1 MATTIDA
8 LIKPQK
14 RNHVRTGDIVEKIAA
29 TAKFNLELAQQL
41 STTQRSRIQKYGL
54 TMLAAY
60 FESYVDNVSRGNSY
74 KYHHIYE
81 FNEVGDKNSRLFVGT
96 INGNNPVLSYSFKQA
111 SKPSNSGYVFK
122 NKAFVMENGIPLRI
136 RATDSPRLVFEYKG
150 DMYSK
155 TQVFV
160 PNPGGTEVEGSFS
173 ELFYRFMTTQA
184 DTALKELGFF
194 EAIEKGII
202 SETKNMLSSLK
213 SSNLNTMSSRAAA
226 SANKIARKV
235 SI

>member
-1 MATTIDA
+1 MAAIDSI
-8 LIKPQK
+8 IKPKK
-14 RNHVRTGDIVEKIAA
+14 RKHVRTGDIAEKMLA
-29 TAKFNLELAQQL
+29 TAKYTSELSKNLRGNDQLA
-41 STTQRSRIQKYGL
+41 RAGL
-54 TMLAAY
+54 KMLAAY
-60 FESYVDNVSRGNSY
+60 FDAYVDNVARSNTY

-81 FNEVGDKNSRLFVGT
+81 FNEVGNKNARLFVSTLNDSGK
-96 INGNNPVLSYSFKQA
+96 PMLSYSFKQ
-111 SKPSNSGYVFK
+111 STKPSSSGYVFS